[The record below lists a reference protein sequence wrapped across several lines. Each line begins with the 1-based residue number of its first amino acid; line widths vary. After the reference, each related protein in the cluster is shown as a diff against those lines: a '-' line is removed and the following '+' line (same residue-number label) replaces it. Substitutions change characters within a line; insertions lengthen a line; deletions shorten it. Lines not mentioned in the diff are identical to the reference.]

1 MCLSN
6 ELLYKKMLAM
16 LPLCHEKI
24 SRLGKQNLIFKHH
37 RVNEIT
43 SELGKRLFHIS
54 TPFSPVLSNTIL
66 MSSGKL
72 KTTFSED

>member
-1 MCLSN
+1 
-6 ELLYKKMLAM
+6 MLAM
-16 LPLCHEKI
+16 LPLYHENI
-24 SRLGKQNLIFKHH
+24 SRLGKQSLINT
-37 RVNEIT
+37 NEIR

-54 TPFSPVLSNTIL
+54 TPFSPVLSNTTL

>member
-1 MCLSN
+1 
-6 ELLYKKMLAM
+6 MLAM
-16 LPLCHEKI
+16 LPLYHENI
-24 SRLGKQNLIFKHH
+24 SRLGKQSYT
-37 RVNEIT
+37 NEIT

>member
-1 MCLSN
+1 
-6 ELLYKKMLAM
+6 MLVM
-16 LPLCHEKI
+16 LPLYHENI

-37 RVNEIT
+37 RVT

>member
-1 MCLSN
+1 
-6 ELLYKKMLAM
+6 MLAM
-16 LPLCHEKI
+16 LPLYHENI
-24 SRLGKQNLIFKHH
+24 SRLGTQNLIFKHH
-37 RVNEIT
+37 RVTNEIT
-43 SELGKRLFHIS
+43 SELGKILFHIS

>member
-1 MCLSN
+1 
-6 ELLYKKMLAM
+6 MLAM
-16 LPLCHEKI
+16 LPLYHENI

-37 RVNEIT
+37 RVTNEIT

-54 TPFSPVLSNTIL
+54 TPFSPVLNNTIL

>member
-1 MCLSN
+1 
-6 ELLYKKMLAM
+6 MLAM
-16 LPLCHEKI
+16 LPLYHENI

-37 RVNEIT
+37 RVIT

-54 TPFSPVLSNTIL
+54 TPFSPVLNNTIL

>member
-1 MCLSN
+1 MLQVYN
-6 ELLYKKMLAM
+6 EN
-16 LPLCHEKI
+16 I
-24 SRLGKQNLIFKHH
+24 SRLGNT
-37 RVNEIT
+37 NEIT
-43 SELGKRLFHIS
+43 SELGKRLYHNV

>member
-1 MCLSN
+1 
-6 ELLYKKMLAM
+6 MLAM
-16 LPLCHEKI
+16 LPLYHENI
-24 SRLGKQNLIFKHH
+24 SRLGNKLKFLSNT
-37 RVNEIT
+37 NEIT

>member
-1 MCLSN
+1 MSSELS
-6 ELLYKKMLAM
+6 YKKMLAM
-16 LPLCHEKI
+16 LPLYHENI
-24 SRLGKQNLIFKHH
+24 SRSGNT
-37 RVNEIT
+37 NEIT

>member
-1 MCLSN
+1 MLQVYN
-6 ELLYKKMLAM
+6 EN
-16 LPLCHEKI
+16 I
-24 SRLGKQNLIFKHH
+24 SRLGNT
-37 RVNEIT
+37 NEIT